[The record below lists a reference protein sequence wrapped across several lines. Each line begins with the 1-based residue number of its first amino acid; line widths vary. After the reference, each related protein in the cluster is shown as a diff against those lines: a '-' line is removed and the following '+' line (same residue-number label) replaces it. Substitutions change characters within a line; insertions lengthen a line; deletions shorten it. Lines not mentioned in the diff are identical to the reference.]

1 MKKVYLLAI
10 GTLMATATWAQ
21 KAATKDNVG
30 IGTNSPDPSAVLDIQ
45 SVNKGL
51 LIPRLTVD
59 QRNGITSPASGLM
72 VYQTNEKSGFY
83 FYDGNNW
90 KPMTGDEAKSVAT
103 LDINGWALDGNAS
116 ATANKAAAT
125 AASFIGTPDG
135 VPINFKIGATRA
147 GSIQSTSNMFL
158 GFLSG
163 NFTGSGGTNLGVG
176 SNALRSFTTGNSNT
190 AYGSNS
196 LTSTTTGSLNLAMG
210 SGSLTNN
217 TSGTANIAIG
227 HASMFNNISGINNIA
242 VGTDALF
249 NANSTGNTAIGKSSL
264 VSLVSG
270 TNNVAIGLNAG
281 RLDVS
286 GSGNVFL
293 GANAGF
299 NETGSDKLYISN
311 SNTTNPLIKGEFNN
325 KNLKINTGSTT
336 SSTVGFLAVGNF
348 DAAFTMPTANSYR
361 LIVQDGII
369 TEKVKVALRTTAD
382 WADYVFE
389 PEYQKKMMSL
399 EQVEKFAKENKHLPN
414 VPSAQQLKDNGM
426 DVGETSKMFMEKIE
440 ELTLYMIELNKEI
453 KALKAENEILKRK

>member
-59 QRNGITSPASGLM
+59 QRNSIASPASGLM

-103 LDINGWALDGNAS
+103 LDINGWALDGNAT

-125 AASFIGTPDG
+125 AASFIGTPAG
-135 VPINFKIGATRA
+135 VPINFKIGGVTA
-147 GSIQSTSNMFL
+147 GKITTDNIFL
-158 GFLSG
+158 GYQSGLSS
-163 NFTGSGGTNLGVG
+163 GSGTTNLGFGNLSLAELTTGGSNTAIGVGTLRRTTSGNLNMSVG
-176 SNALRSFTTGNSNT
+176 SLGLNFNTTGSANIALGHASLHKNTSGSNNIAIGKDALFNSNGDFNISIGATSFVGLTNGNRNVAIGYLAGSANISGSSNVFLGYAAGQNETGSNKLYITNSNT
-190 AYGSNS
+190 A
-196 LTSTTTGSLNLAMG
+196 
-210 SGSLTNN
+210 
-217 TSGTANIAIG
+217 
-227 HASMFNNISGINNIA
+227 
-242 VGTDALF
+242 
-249 NANSTGNTAIGKSSL
+249 
-264 VSLVSG
+264 
-270 TNNVAIGLNAG
+270 
-281 RLDVS
+281 
-286 GSGNVFL
+286 
-293 GANAGF
+293 
-299 NETGSDKLYISN
+299 
-311 SNTTNPLIKGEFNN
+311 NPLLKGEFDN
-325 KNLKINTGSTT
+325 KNLKINTGATT
-336 SSTVGFLAVGNF
+336 STTVGFLAVGNF

-453 KALKAENEILKRK
+453 KALKAENEVLKRK